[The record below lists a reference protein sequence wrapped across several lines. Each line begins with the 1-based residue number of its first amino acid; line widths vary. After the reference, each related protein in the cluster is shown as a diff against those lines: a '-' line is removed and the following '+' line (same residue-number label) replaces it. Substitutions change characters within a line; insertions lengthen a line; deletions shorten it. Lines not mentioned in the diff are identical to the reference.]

1 MDAIV
6 PEKKKVKGQFFG
18 VRTINQLPPS
28 LIFKGKIFA
37 AARRAKFH
45 DSADLRWLENNRGP
59 EIQQNAYDL
68 PLEEVG
74 LAMKRYSI
82 LERVFLRLG
91 VNVEAAKARTVSMDL
106 KELPAYQKG
115 DVQASLLAP
124 PRPPRVIHL

>member
-6 PEKKKVKGQFFG
+6 PEKKQVKGQFFG
-18 VRTINQLPPS
+18 LRTINQLPAS

-45 DSADLRWLENNRGP
+45 DSADLRWLENNTST
-59 EIQQNAYDL
+59 EIQDKAYDL

-91 VNVEAAKARTVSMDL
+91 VNVEAAKARTAALDL
-106 KELPAYQKG
+106 KELPSYQKG

-124 PRPPRVIHL
+124 SRLPRVVHL